1 MSRENWA
8 NKNKTDLFVT
18 EWQEHMWILGSRLKT
33 QYGFIR
39 PLKVKEYPI
48 YSQQIEFLK
57 LQGWEV
63 VNGILRTI
71 KGMKEEESVKR
82 DLKSNGF
89 LVCVQNNVFQLR
101 SQYLEIFNIFVD
113 DFEDKYLWEMGQ
125 DEFDWFR
132 KLILAFN
139 GVEYTEANPNPE
151 IQKFN
156 IMKSII
162 SRSKGSQVTF
172 DAIVSSV
179 GVGCGLKPH
188 DIADFSLYQLYAYFK
203 RLEFFKMYDTTTL
216 YKTVDSKDS
225 IKVIDWFKSAR
236 EKEEAQLY
244 ESVEQLKNNP
254 LMRNK

>member
-18 EWQEHMWILGSRLKT
+18 EEQEHMWILGSRLKT
-33 QYGFIR
+33 DYGFIR

-57 LQGWEV
+57 LQGWEIKSNIIRV
-63 VNGILRTI
+63 VKDT
-71 KGMKEEESVKR
+71 MVEESVTR
-82 DLKSNGF
+82 DLKGNGF
-89 LVCVQNNVFQLR
+89 LTCVQNNVFQLR
-101 SQYLEIFNIFVD
+101 SQYLEIFHIFVD
-113 DFEDKYLWEMGQ
+113 DFEDKYLWEMTQ

-132 KLILAFN
+132 RLILAFN
-139 GVEYTEANPNPE
+139 GVEYAETNPNPE

-162 SRSKGSQVTF
+162 NRSKGAQITF
-172 DAIVSSV
+172 DAIVSSI

-236 EKEEAQLY
+236 EKEEDKLY
-244 ESVEQLKNNP
+244 ENVEQLKNNP
-254 LMRNK
+254 WVK

>member
-1 MSRENWA
+1 MSRKDWD
-8 NKNKTDLFVT
+8 NKNKADLFVT
-18 EWQEHMWILGSRLKT
+18 EEQEHMWVLGLRLKT
-33 QYGFIR
+33 PYGSVR

-57 LQGWEV
+57 LQGWEISNTIIREV
-63 VNGILRTI
+63 KGTKVEELITKDLR
-71 KGMKEEESVKR
+71 E
-82 DLKSNGF
+82 NNF
-89 LVCVQNNVFQLR
+89 LTCIQNNVFQLR

-113 DFEDKYLWEMGQ
+113 DFEDRYLWEMTQ
-125 DEFDWFR
+125 EDFDSFR

-139 GVEYTEANPNPE
+139 GIEFIEKNQNPE

-156 IMKSII
+156 IMKNII
-162 SRSKGSQVTF
+162 GKSKGSEITF
-172 DAIVSSV
+172 DAVVSSV

-188 DIADFSLYQLYAYFK
+188 DIVDFSIYQLYSYFK

-236 EKEEAQLY
+236 EKEEEKLY
-244 ESVEQLKNNP
+244 DNIEQLKANAFF
-254 LMRNK
+254 KE